1 MSTGRELDPRWK
13 AALAA
18 AVLFLAGAVAGVAGD
33 RVWLGR
39 WPSSAEAAPLTPDA
53 MSRALDLD
61 PGQRARV
68 RSVLD
73 SIRIEM
79 SQALEN
85 GPDSLR
91 TVAQRG
97 QERLQQALPPDRR
110 EQFRTWIQWH
120 HARMMQRMG
129 GGMMGPRGGRGPGMG
144 PGGGMGP
151 GPMRRGPGGMMGTD
165 SPMGGRGGMMG
176 SDSGAGGRG
185 GMMGGGATRADS
197 AGGGPRR

>member
-33 RVWLGR
+33 RAWLGR

-79 SQALEN
+79 SQALEQ

-91 TVAQRG
+91 AVAQRG
-97 QERLQQALPPDRR
+97 QERLRQALPPDRR
-110 EQFRTWIQWH
+110 GRFRTWMQWH
-120 HARMMQRMG
+120 HARMMQQMG
-129 GGMMGPRGGRGPGMG
+129 GGMMGPRGGRGPGAG

-151 GPMRRGPGGMMGTD
+151 GPMRRRGPGGMMGTD
-165 SPMGGRGGMMG
+165 SPTGGRGGMMG
-176 SDSGAGGRG
+176 SDSFTGGRG
-185 GMMGGGATRADS
+185 GAMGSDSGGG
-197 AGGGPRR
+197 GMRR